1 MEKLELK
8 NELNRM
14 IEQMP
19 EPLVREILDFAE
31 FLLNKKV
38 NETENLSAEMR
49 SVSRHQA
56 KHLEEEFLD
65 YKTLYP
71 KEKHG

>member
-14 IEQMP
+14 VERMP
-19 EPLVREILDFAE
+19 ASLVQEILDFAE
-31 FLLNKKV
+31 FLLTKKSLRAMES
-38 NETENLSAEMR
+38 NIGMR
-49 SVSRHQA
+49 SSSNEQTA
-56 KHLEEEFLD
+56 HLEEEFLN

-71 KEKHG
+71 KLENE